1 MKEKLAA
8 LAKEYAKLYEEYDGL
23 CGIDSNR
30 VHLTRGEFE
39 KMFPEYKTRDRKK
52 YKRTGDGILGVWDKV
67 KKPLGG
73 ILATAAIITMLGF
86 AGHDDLQEAQAKA
99 PVKAPETEA
108 IVIEESKPEWTILGE
123 FKVTAY
129 CSCRTCCGVWA
140 DNRPNGVVYTASG
153 EKAEAGK
160 TIAVDTSVIPFGTE
174 VKIGDTVYTA
184 QDTGSAVKG
193 NVIDIYFD
201 SHGEALK
208 HGVKHLEV
216 EVRNE

>member
-1 MKEKLAA
+1 M
-8 LAKEYAKLYEEYDGL
+8 
-23 CGIDSNR
+23 
-30 VHLTRGEFE
+30 
-39 KMFPEYKTRDRKK
+39 
-52 YKRTGDGILGVWDKV
+52 GVCDKV

-86 AGHDDLQEAQAKA
+86 AGHDDLQEAQIKEEPKQEVELKQEPKQEWKA
-99 PVKAPETEA
+99 
-108 IVIEESKPEWTILGE
+108 LGE
-123 FKVTAY
+123 FKITAY

-174 VKIGDTVYTA
+174 VRIGDVIYTA

-201 SHGEALK
+201 SHDEALK